1 MNKLEKKLWVDA
13 EKLFERMVKDFE
25 KTAGGE
31 LYYGLVRPY
40 VETLARS
47 GKKEQAMDAID
58 FLKKRNVL
66 DLGPGSIIGLE
77 MQTLLQKIN

>member
-31 LYYGLVRPY
+31 LYYGLV
-40 VETLARS
+40 
-47 GKKEQAMDAID
+47 QA
-58 FLKKRNVL
+58 LC
-66 DLGPGSIIGLE
+66 
-77 MQTLLQKIN
+77 

>member
-1 MNKLEKKLWVDA
+1 LAIKEGAEQIMNKLEKKLWVDA

-40 VETLARS
+40 VETLAEVVR
-47 GKKEQAMDAID
+47 KNRQWMRLI
-58 FLKKRNVL
+58 FLKREMYWILV
-66 DLGPGSIIGLE
+66 PGV
-77 MQTLLQKIN
+77 